1 MDATKFERGP
11 AWANRAAWAFVGLG
25 VLLRV
30 ARYAL
35 DFPLWWDEA
44 FVAVNLLRRDYA
56 GLLEPLAYGQVC
68 PLLFLWIERAAVGLF
83 GFSEWSLRAFP
94 LACAVASVVLF
105 RHAAGRILAGLP
117 LVLATAIFAV
127 AYHPIQH
134 SADVKP
140 YASDLLAALGLTA
153 IALEW
158 LRRPDRVGWLW
169 GLAAAG
175 PVAVALSHP
184 SAFVAGGVG
193 LALAG
198 PAWRAGWRARVALAA
213 FGAAAAGTFAAL
225 FLAFTRA
232 QAAATLPAMGADWS
246 GSFPPLGSPIAL
258 ARWLVAVHSGS
269 MLAYPA
275 GGEGGASAA
284 TLALVIVA
292 AVVLWREGR
301 RPALGL
307 CLLPM
312 GVALVA
318 AALRRY
324 PYGGSAN
331 GASARV
337 MQYAAPGL
345 CLLAGLGAATLLNS
359 FRRPRVRGPAIE
371 AALLGLVAVGLV
383 PAGRDFAH
391 PYRAVPAARAREFA
405 RRFWPEVGRGAE
417 VACLRWDFGVGGGD
431 SIHLGRP
438 VALCNQA
445 IYSPQR
451 RAGGPRWAA
460 ISADRPLRC
469 VLCDSRGDDAPAVA
483 AWLRRMRVR
492 FDLRDRKSFV
502 LNLADP
508 GAWPRPERYEVF
520 EFVPGRGGDAGVSLA
535 ARPRRRRGEGAE
547 GVPETEGQPGRPSL
561 APLLLIQLLA
571 PQQCLAVEDQGHFL
585 VGYIRGLIRVRL

>member
-1 MDATKFERGP
+1 MDATEFERGP
-11 AWANRAAWAFVGLG
+11 DRAGRAALAFVGLG

-56 GLLEPLAYGQVC
+56 GLLRPLDYGQVC
-68 PLLFLWIERAAVGLF
+68 PLLFLWVERAAVGIC
-83 GFSEWSLRAFP
+83 GFSGWSLRAFP
-94 LACAVASVVLF
+94 LACAIAGVVLF
-105 RHAAGRILAGLP
+105 RHAAGRVLAGLP
-117 LVLATAIFAV
+117 LLMATAIFAV

-134 SADVKP
+134 AADVKP
-140 YASDLLAALGLTA
+140 YASDLLAALALTA

-198 PAWRAGWRARVALAA
+198 PAWKAGWRARVALAG

-225 FLAFTRA
+225 YLIFTRA
-232 QAAATLPAMGADWS
+232 QARATLPAMGADWS
-246 GSFPPLGSPIAL
+246 GSFPPLDSPITL
-258 ARWLVAVHSGS
+258 GRWLVRVHSGS

-275 GGEGGASAA
+275 GGEGGGSLA
-284 TLALVIVA
+284 TLAMVA
-292 AVVLWREGR
+292 LGAVVLWRSR
-301 RPALGL
+301 RRTALGL

-312 GVALVA
+312 GMALIA
-318 AALRRY
+318 AALHRY

-337 MQYAAPGL
+337 MQYAAPGI
-345 CLLAGLGAATLLNS
+345 CLLAGLGGATLLDS
-359 FRRPRVRGPAIE
+359 FRRPRARSFSIG

-383 PAGRDFAH
+383 PAARDVIH
-391 PYRAVPAARAREFA
+391 PYRAVPAQRAREFA

-445 IYSPQR
+445 IYSPGR
-451 RAGGPRWAA
+451 RAGGPRWGA
-460 ISADRPLRC
+460 ISADHPLRC
-469 VLCDSRGDDAPAVA
+469 VLCDARPADGPAVA
-483 AWLRRMRVR
+483 SWLGGMTTR
-492 FDLRDRKSFV
+492 FDLRDRKV
-502 LNLADP
+502 LVIDLAEP
-508 GAWPRPERYEVF
+508 GARPRPERYEIF
-520 EFVPGRGGDAGVSLA
+520 EFA
-535 ARPRRRRGEGAE
+535 PRRDPGPGPLSGPTASAAPVGRR
-547 GVPETEGQPGRPSL
+547 PPSRSRRR
-561 APLLLIQLLA
+561 A
-571 PQQCLAVEDQGHFL
+571 C
-585 VGYIRGLIRVRL
+585 R